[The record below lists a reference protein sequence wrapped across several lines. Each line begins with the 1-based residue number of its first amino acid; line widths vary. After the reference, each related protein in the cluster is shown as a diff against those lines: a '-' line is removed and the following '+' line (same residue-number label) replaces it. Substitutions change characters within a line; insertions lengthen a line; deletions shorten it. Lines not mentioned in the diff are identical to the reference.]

1 MWHCD
6 NVVRNYWMQFLI
18 WLIHFKF
25 DRKTIKFLN
34 CFQTQ
39 NPVHFW
45 PSNHNKNHL
54 QNWKIGT
61 VYSRI
66 ENKNMNRLIVVFT
79 IDRKRNRGANW
90 LWKNPSRRLQRVQ
103 PRNWMNAREFHKNSK
118 QQYQQTTTKLQSFTQ
133 KGMATFKHVFLH
145 NLCYSSTN
153 LAAAHRFYSPIL
165 SDSYTNS
172 VTPRRMKRSVF
183 TCVSSTHTHSQFEN
197 LIENIKNRIWWS
209 SWIRKKTI
217 CADFIGTND
226 DLWTFE
232 RNLMSDTFFV
242 VLFHFDFGTTE
253 KNGQIQN
260 YSFWIRY
267 FQRKKSIFVSVQTQ
281 IRWNRE
287 KVIKIT

>member
-1 MWHCD
+1 MSCLRSTG
-6 NVVRNYWMQFLI
+6 NETGAQIGSGKTLVVDY
-18 WLIHFKF
+18 KEY
-25 DRKTIKFLN
+25 
-34 CFQTQ
+34 
-39 NPVHFW
+39 
-45 PSNHNKNHL
+45 NHETEWTLGN
-54 QNWKIGT
+54 
-61 VYSRI
+61 
-66 ENKNMNRLIVVFT
+66 FT
-79 IDRKRNRGANW
+79 
-90 LWKNPSRRLQRVQ
+90 
-103 PRNWMNAREFHKNSK
+103 KNSK

-153 LAAAHRFYSPIL
+153 LAAAHLFYSPIL

-217 CADFIGTND
+217 YADFIGTND

-253 KNGQIQN
+253 KTAKFRIIHFGYGIFKGKNLF
-260 YSFWIRY
+260 SFLFRHK
-267 FQRKKSIFVSVQTQ
+267 FVGTVRKWSKSHKSIALFFSLV
-281 IRWNRE
+281 
-287 KVIKIT
+287 